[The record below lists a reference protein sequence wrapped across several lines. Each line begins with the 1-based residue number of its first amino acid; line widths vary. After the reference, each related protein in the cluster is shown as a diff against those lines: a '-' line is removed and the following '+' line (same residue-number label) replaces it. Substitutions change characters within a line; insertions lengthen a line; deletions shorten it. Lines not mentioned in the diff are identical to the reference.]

1 MVVGKVI
8 GNIVSTR
15 KNEKLTGN
23 KFLVCQLLSSEE
35 KIVAIDSV
43 GAGIG
48 ENVLITRGT
57 NSNLV
62 DVYKKDMP
70 VDAAI
75 IGIVDTENN
84 LDILT

>member
-1 MVVGKVI
+1 MVIGTVI

-15 KNEKLTGN
+15 KHEKLTGN
-23 KFLVCQLLSSEE
+23 KFLVCQLMGTEE
-35 KIVAIDSV
+35 KIIAIDSV

-48 ENVLITRGT
+48 EDVLITRGS

-62 DVYKKDMP
+62 DDHKKEMP

-75 IGIVDTENN
+75 VGIIDTENN
-84 LDILT
+84 LDTYY

>member
-1 MVVGKVI
+1 MVVGTVI

-15 KNEKLTGN
+15 KHEKLTGN
-23 KFLVCQLLSSEE
+23 KFLVCKILNTEE
-35 KIVAIDSV
+35 KIIAIDSV

-57 NSNLV
+57 NANLV
-62 DVYKKDMP
+62 DDYKKEMP

-75 IGIVDTENN
+75 IGIVDSENR
-84 LDILT
+84 LDSLI